1 MADYERDE
9 DVTWMFSIGG
19 DWRNFSVEESTR
31 FEFVFLTAGAP
42 CPVFVPTLYAQYSS
56 MHWMFCAE
64 TMTIFPVPTHQDESE
79 EAIVRISA
87 WRMKYPNPLHRP
99 RFGISTPSGRIL
111 RLPCQKDDLLQTFL
125 RNRNASK
132 IMLIVDGETYEFR
145 KSRRRDTYSQAYKCS
160 TSEVLPVM
168 DGRTGA
174 SLRARRVG
182 RFLSGIR
189 TPPLP
194 QPAPHPQPPSS
205 VTSNLIEFED
215 PDRLFDQNQEGEG
228 EVGRREVDWRIGW
241 AVTARRSLADPVGD
255 DDMVDPSLFFPERG
269 ARRVTVS
276 SSPLSDPSRAR
287 SDISDEEKKEY
298 EKDVEGKDPS
308 QEWYGTSPA
317 YNIFTLRDKFGSQ
330 EKMDAFLLS
339 AKEDLCCPISK
350 LPFRYP
356 VSAPDGKTY
365 ECCHI
370 QTWFHHSH
378 TSPVTGA
385 KMQGVVLPTHFVRNA
400 VRDWIESKVGV

>member
-64 TMTIFPVPTHQDESE
+64 TMTLFPVPTHQDESE

-132 IMLIVDGETYEFR
+132 ILLSVDGETYEFR
-145 KSRRRDTYSQAYKCS
+145 KSRSRDTYSQAYKCS
-160 TSEVLPVM
+160 TSEVLPVV
-168 DGRTGA
+168 DRRSGA

-189 TPPLP
+189 APPLP
-194 QPAPHPQPPSS
+194 SPPSLG
-205 VTSNLIEFED
+205 TDHPDIIEGED
-215 PDRLFDQNQEGEG
+215 PDRTLAQEREG
-228 EVGRREVDWRIGW
+228 EVGRREVDWYIGW
-241 AVTARRSLADPVGD
+241 TVSSPATLMDPVGD

-287 SDISDEEKKEY
+287 SESEEGEDKKGFETQ
-298 EKDVEGKDPS
+298 VEGKDPS
-308 QEWYGTSPA
+308 QEWYGTSPS
-317 YNIFTLRDKFGSQ
+317 YDTYSLRDKFGSQ
-330 EKMDAFLLS
+330 EEMDAFLLS

-385 KMQGVVLPTHFVRNA
+385 NMQGVVLPTHFVRNA
-400 VRDWIESKVGV
+400 VRDWIESRVGS